1 MVQHSDANRG
11 INSATFG
18 AESFFNLLVLEK
30 GQGVRLQMT
39 SRLSSIWRSTDAIFR
54 RSCLASRF
62 SATPALAAKRRT
74 KRTHQP
80 SSMKSAQRSAII
92 TVGAFV
98 FPLTSSGMIEMSA
111 MRRRGT
117 PWTRSFGS
125 TTAIES
131 TPILQV
137 QDG

>member
-30 GQGVRLQMT
+30 GHGG
-39 SRLSSIWRSTDAIFR
+39 
-54 RSCLASRF
+54 
-62 SATPALAAKRRT
+62 
-74 KRTHQP
+74 P